1 MRQRGMS
8 DQEIKGLVEQALA
21 AVGLTGFEHEDP
33 FSLTKSGRKRVAVAS
48 VLALKPDI
56 LILDEPTTGLDYSEQ
71 KGMMEMIKGLNQQG
85 CTIIFITHHMW
96 IVAEYA
102 HRVLVLKEGQVLM
115 DGTPREIF
123 ARRELADAALT
134 PPPVTAFS
142 AVLGKTLLSVDELV
156 LCTLMN
162 GAPG

>member
-1 MRQRGMS
+1 MS

-102 HRVLVLKEGQVLM
+102 HRALVLKEGHVLM
-115 DGTPREIF
+115 DGTPREVF

-134 PPPVTAFS
+134 PPAVTAFS

-162 GAPG
+162 GTPG